1 MRQAA
6 MHQLGFV
13 GGLVSSDDGDLAAM
27 AAAVDRHIGIDRPD
41 TPTLAINPGGQGP
54 PSADRRRYARPPD

>member
-13 GGLVSSDDGDLAAM
+13 GGLVSSDDGDLAAI
-27 AAAVDRHIGIDRPD
+27 AAAVDRHIGIDRP
-41 TPTLAINPGGQGP
+41 
-54 PSADRRRYARPPD
+54 